1 MVGNLPTNCL
11 SVFDHFMKMALKY
24 KLLKG
29 WLDCFYERTTLIT
42 SWFLIILRQRLIL
55 KRTCERYVIQSNS
68 FDIISHNSSF
78 LKCTRQEG
86 LRSSNSSELYPLNIF
101 GFSLVPKILQKNEK
115 DPALVLQLS
124 NQWDKCRKL
133 SHTSCQVQSSA
144 IGVRRVSTYA

>member
-11 SVFDHFMKMALKY
+11 SVFDHFVKMALKY

-42 SWFLIILRQRLIL
+42 SWFLIILRQRLIR

-68 FDIISHNSSF
+68 FDIDSYNSSF

-86 LRSSNSSELYPLNIF
+86 LRSSNSSEHYPLNIF
-101 GFSLVPKILQKNEK
+101 GFSLVPKILQKMKKTQLWFCSYLIKEINVENCHTH
-115 DPALVLQLS
+115 LV
-124 NQWDKCRKL
+124 KFR
-133 SHTSCQVQSSA
+133 
-144 IGVRRVSTYA
+144 VRHLAYAA